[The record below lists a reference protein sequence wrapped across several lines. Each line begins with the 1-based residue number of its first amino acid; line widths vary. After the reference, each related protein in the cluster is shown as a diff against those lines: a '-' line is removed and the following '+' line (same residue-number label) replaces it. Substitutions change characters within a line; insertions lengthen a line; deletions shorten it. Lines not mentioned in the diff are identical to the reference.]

1 MIYEF
6 APLEGI
12 TDAIYRRLHREFFG
26 GADRY
31 YAPFVSPTGEG
42 LTGKALR
49 GLMPEENESIH
60 LVPQLLGKKWEDL
73 VLGCE
78 SLAALGYGEINLNLG
93 CPSGTVTAKGKGAAL
108 LRDMAELET
117 LLDGLFSHTT
127 GKLSLKTRIGIHDGA
142 EFDVIAKVYAK
153 FPASLV
159 IVHPRTLDAKYKGAP
174 DMEAFRRGL
183 GILPMAV
190 SCNGSFVSVGG
201 LREFEETFPGVKTV
215 MIGRGLVADPA
226 LCRKAK
232 GGSGAS
238 AEELREF
245 SRALSSAYLAAF
257 QSDRNALFRMKEQ
270 WLHLRRMFR
279 GGERFVKAI
288 GKAKTLG
295 ELRLVTDKL
304 TAQCPVLE
312 DGDWET

>member
-12 TDAIYRRLHREFFG
+12 TDAIYRRLHRKFFG

-42 LTGKALR
+42 LTGKGLR
-49 GLMPEENESIH
+49 GLMPEENKGID

-108 LRDMAELET
+108 LRDTAVLEA
-117 LLDGLFSHTT
+117 LLEGLFSHAP
-127 GKLSLKTRIGIHDGA
+127 GKLSLKTRIGILDGA
-142 EFDVIAKVYAK
+142 EFDDLCRVYAR

-159 IVHPRTLDAKYKGAP
+159 IIHPRTLAAKYTGAP
-174 DMEAFRRGL
+174 DMEAFSRCCS
-183 GILPMAV
+183 ILPGPV
-190 SCNGSFVSVGG
+190 SCNGSFVSVKA
-201 LREFEETFPGVKTV
+201 LREFEEAFPEVETV

-232 GGSGAS
+232 GGAAAS
-238 AEELREF
+238 PEEIRAF
-245 SRALSSAYLAAF
+245 SEALASAYLEAF
-257 QSDRNALFRMKEQ
+257 RSDRNVLFRMKEQ
-270 WLHLRRMFR
+270 WLHLRRLFR
-279 GGERFVKAI
+279 GGEGFVKAI

-295 ELRLVTDKL
+295 ELRLVTDTL
-304 TAQCPVLE
+304 SSQCPVLE
-312 DGDWET
+312 DADWAL

>member
-12 TDAIYRRLHREFFG
+12 TDAIYRRLHREYFG

-42 LTGKALR
+42 ITGKGLR
-49 GLMPEENESIH
+49 GLMPEENKGID

-108 LRDMAELET
+108 LRDTAVLEA
-117 LLDGLFSHTT
+117 LLDGLFAHAK
-127 GKLSLKTRIGIHDGA
+127 GKISLKTRIGILDGA
-142 EFDVIAKVYAK
+142 EFDAIAGVYAK

-183 GILPMAV
+183 GILPGEV

-201 LREFEETFPGVKTV
+201 LREFEEAFPGVKTV

-232 GGSGAS
+232 GGSRSS
-238 AEELREF
+238 AEELRAF
-245 SRALSSAYLAAF
+245 SEALAAAYFEAF

-279 GGERFVKAI
+279 GGEGFVKAI

-295 ELRLVTDKL
+295 ALRLVTDKL
-304 TAQCPVLE
+304 TRECPVLE
-312 DGDWET
+312 DADWSA

>member
-42 LTGKALR
+42 LSGKALR
-49 GLMPEENESIH
+49 GLMPEENEHID

-78 SLAALGYGEINLNLG
+78 SLAALGYGEVNLNLG

-108 LRDMAELET
+108 LRDTAELEA
-117 LLDGLFSHTT
+117 LLEGLFSHAP
-127 GKLSLKTRIGIHDGA
+127 GKLSIKTRIGIHDGG
-142 EFDVIAKVYAK
+142 EFDALAKAYAR

-159 IVHPRTLDAKYKGAP
+159 IIHPRTLDAKYKGTP
-174 DMEAFRRGL
+174 DMTAFRRGL
-183 GILPMAV
+183 GILPMEV
-190 SCNGSFVSVGG
+190 SCNGSFVSVRR
-201 LREFEETFPGVKTV
+201 LREFEEAFPDVKTV

-238 AEELREF
+238 AEELRAF
-245 SRALSSAYLAAF
+245 SQALASAYLAAF

-279 GGERFVKAI
+279 GGEGFVKAI

-304 TAQCPVLE
+304 TSQCPVLE
-312 DGDWET
+312 DADWEA